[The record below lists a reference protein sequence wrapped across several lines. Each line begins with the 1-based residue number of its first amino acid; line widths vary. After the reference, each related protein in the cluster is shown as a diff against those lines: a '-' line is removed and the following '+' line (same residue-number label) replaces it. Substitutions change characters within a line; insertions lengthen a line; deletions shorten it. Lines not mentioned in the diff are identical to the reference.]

1 MAFSGWVTLC
11 GVLLLSMALSSAY
24 RRNLPIST
32 ALIYLGVGL
41 VIGPLGLGWLTISIA
56 RAAWLER
63 LAEVAVVISLFFS
76 GLKLSLPYHDR
87 AWRATL
93 LLAGPVMVVTIAA
106 LALVAHFALDL
117 DPALALLFGA
127 ILAPTDPVLASA
139 VSVND
144 AADNDR
150 LRFGLSGEA
159 GLNDGMAFPFLFLA
173 LEWAAHSGPG
183 MWILGWALQRVV
195 WAVPAGLLVGYAMG
209 RFAGRLAIYLRSR
222 HRDTSAPSDFLALSL
237 MALSYVGAEAI
248 GALGFLAVFAAGL
261 GLRRAERAVVVETP
275 HPDAN
280 AGQHPPAEH
289 MVPPAVSAPSLE
301 HPAIAAGVLVGET
314 TSFGDT
320 AERLLEVT
328 LVVIL
333 GVCLASHWDE
343 RAALLAFSLFF
354 VIRPPAA
361 RLLLSRTPLT
371 SPQCWLMG
379 WFGLRGIGSI
389 YYLCY
394 ALRQGLGTDRAAELC
409 ALVLPVIALS
419 VIVHGASAQP
429 LLARYARSLA
439 PAVDAKPSRRL
450 P

>member
-41 VIGPLGLGWLTISIA
+41 AIGPLGLNWLQISIE
-56 RAAWLER
+56 RATWLER

-93 LLAGPVMVVTIAA
+93 LLAGPVMVLTIAA
-106 LALVAHFALDL
+106 VALLAHFALGF
-117 DPALALLFGA
+117 DPALALLIGA

-144 AADNDR
+144 AADGDR

-159 GLNDGMAFPFLFLA
+159 GLNDGMAFPFLFFA
-173 LEWAAHSGPG
+173 LDWAAHSGPG
-183 MWILGWALQRVV
+183 AWILGWALQRVA
-195 WAVPAGLLVGYAMG
+195 WAVPAGLLIGYAMG
-209 RFAGRLAIYLRSR
+209 RFAGRLAMYLRSR

-237 MALSYVGAEAI
+237 IALSYTGAEAI

-261 GLRRAERAVVVETP
+261 GLRRAERQVVIETP
-275 HPDAN
+275 HPDAG
-280 AGQHPPAEH
+280 ASQHPPAEH
-289 MVPPAVSAPSLE
+289 LVPPAVSATSLE

-333 GVCLASHWDE
+333 GVCLATHWDG
-343 RAALLAFSLFF
+343 RAWLLAFALFF
-354 VIRPPAA
+354 VIRPPIV
-361 RLLLSRTPLT
+361 RLLLWRRPVT
-371 SPQCWLMG
+371 SHQCWLMG

-394 ALRQGLGTDRAAELC
+394 ALRHGLGTDRATELC
-409 ALVLPVIALS
+409 SLVLPVIALS
-419 VIVHGASAQP
+419 VVVHGASAQP

-439 PAVDAKPSRRL
+439 PADRTPPRRD
-450 P
+450 